1 MRVAVLGPLLV
12 TGDDG
17 APVEIGGGRLR
28 ALLIRLVL
36 GAGRMVS
43 ADALIAAVW
52 ADTPPAGAAGAL
64 QTLVSRLRR
73 LLPDPSRLSAQSVG
87 YRLDLAPGDVDAI
100 EFERLAGAGR
110 DALATGQPDVAAG
123 LLGEALALWRGPALV
138 DVAGIGAFTTPAARL
153 DEARLAATE
162 DRIDADLQRGAAPGV
177 VAECADLAAAH
188 PLRERPHALLIR
200 ALYESGRPAEALR
213 EYDRLR
219 RTLADE
225 LGVDPSP
232 ELAALHTSIL
242 RGETG
247 AQGNLRT
254 GLTSFVGR
262 EAELTRVA
270 ELLADYRLV
279 TLVGPGGAGKTRLAT
294 ETARRVAGA
303 FPDGAWLVELA
314 PVREPAEVPR
324 ALAETLRL
332 RFPPSRLGGGDLYGR
347 LLDALADKRMLLI
360 LDNCEH
366 LIGESARIADDLLG
380 ACPEVRILATSREPL
395 AITGETLSPVTPLST
410 PPAGADPGRALDFP
424 AVRLF
429 ADRAAAVRPGFT
441 VNMSTVDAV
450 VEICRRLDGLPLA
463 IELATAR
470 LRTLPVDQIAARL
483 GDRFRLL
490 TGGSRTAMP
499 RHQTLQAVVEWS
511 WDLLADDER
520 RLARRLSVFLGG
532 CMVGD
537 AEAVCGG
544 DLDALGGL
552 VDKSFVTLTDDR
564 YRMLETIR
572 VYASE
577 RLAEAGEAETVR
589 AAHAAHFVALAEM
602 AEPALRGRDQLI
614 WLARLTADWEN
625 LTAALRWA
633 VDSGDAATAV
643 RLAAA
648 LGWFWA
654 LRSAHA
660 EAAGWLRQC
669 LAVPGETPPAAR
681 AVALAHHAMGLIAT
695 GDVVGSRAAFA
706 ECNAIGERDHPMA
719 ALAGPMAAIF
729 VDDNQHAWDL
739 LPPLLDHP
747 DPWARAVGQV
757 LRGSLHTNAGKIDEA
772 ERSMTAAL
780 AAFQDIGD
788 RWGIGVATVSLAEP
802 RELRGDHAGA
812 IAYLE
817 QALALS
823 TELGVDDDLAQVR
836 FGLSMVRGR
845 AGDLATAKADLEL
858 ARHHARLAGMPT
870 RRFIFCCG
878 AGELARRGGD
888 LSTAEREYREAISE
902 LATIVAVPSEWCALP
917 LVGLA
922 FTAIAQGDLV
932 AARGH
937 AAEVFHAVRDGA
949 DRPAQATA
957 GEALAAIALA
967 EGDPEQAARLH
978 GLAEAVRGVADL
990 GNPDAVDTTRAIRAA
1005 LGDRFAGLHAAARDE
1020 SADTALTILREYASA
1035 GVHSGAPADVN
1046 PH

>member
-1 MRVAVLGPLLV
+1 VVRVGVLGPLLV

-17 APVEIGGGRLR
+17 RPVEVGGGRLR

-36 GAGRMVS
+36 DAGRMVS
-43 ADALIAAVW
+43 ADALIEAVW
-52 ADTPPAGAAGAL
+52 ADAPPAGAAGAL

-73 LLPDPSRLSAQSVG
+73 LLPDASRLSAQSVG
-87 YRLDLAPGDVDAI
+87 YRLDLAPEDVDAI
-100 EFERLAGAGR
+100 EFERLAGTGREALAAGR
-110 DALATGQPDVAAG
+110 PDVAAG

-138 DVAGIGAFTTPAARL
+138 EVADIGVFRAPAARL
-153 DEARLAATE
+153 DEARLTATE
-162 DRIDADLQRGAAPGV
+162 DRIDADLQRGAAAGV
-177 VAECADLAAAH
+177 VAESADLAAAH

-213 EYDRLR
+213 EYERLR

-242 RGETG
+242 RGEAGT
-247 AQGNLRT
+247 QGNLRA

-262 EAELTRVA
+262 EEELTRVA
-270 ELLADYRLV
+270 ALLADRRLV

-294 ETARRVAGA
+294 EAARRVVGA
-303 FPDGAWLVELA
+303 FADGAWLIELA

-347 LLDALADKRMLLI
+347 LLEALSDKRMLLI

-366 LIGESARIADDLLG
+366 LVGESARIADDLLG

-395 AITGETLSPVTPLST
+395 AITGETLSPVTPLPT
-410 PPAGADPGRALDFP
+410 PPAGADPAQALDFP

-429 ADRAAAVRPGFT
+429 ADRAAAVRPGFA
-441 VNMSTVDAV
+441 VNRSTVDAV

-490 TGGSRTAMP
+490 TGGSRTALP

-511 WDLLADDER
+511 WDLLAEDER
-520 RLARRLSVFLGG
+520 RLARWLSVFLGG
-532 CMVGD
+532 CTVDD

-544 DLDALGGL
+544 DLDALSGL
-552 VDKSFVTLTDDR
+552 VDKSFVALAADR
-564 YRMLETIR
+564 YTMLETIR
-572 VYASE
+572 VYAAE

-589 AAHAAHFVALAEM
+589 AAHAAHFLALAET
-602 AEPALRGRDQLI
+602 AEPALRGPDQLS

-633 VDSGDAATAV
+633 VDSGDATTAV

-654 LRSAHA
+654 LRSAHT
-660 EAAGWLRQC
+660 EASAWLRQC
-669 LAVPGETPPAAR
+669 LAVPGDAPPAAR
-681 AVALAHHAMGLIAT
+681 AVALAHHAMGLITT
-695 GDVVGSRAAFA
+695 GDVAASRAAFA
-706 ECNAIGERDHPMA
+706 ESTAIGEWDHPMA

-729 VDDNQHAWDL
+729 VNDSRRAWDL
-739 LPPLLDHP
+739 LPPLLTHP
-747 DPWARAVGQV
+747 DPWARAVAHV
-757 LRGSLHTNAGKIDEA
+757 LLGALHTNAGEIDKA
-772 ERSMTAAL
+772 EQSVSAAL
-780 AAFQDIGD
+780 EAFEAIGD
-788 RWGIGVATVSLAEP
+788 RWGIGMAAVSLAEP

-845 AGDLATAKADLEL
+845 SGDLAGAKADLEL
-858 ARHHARLAGMPT
+858 ARHHAQLAGMPT
-870 RRFIFCCG
+870 RRFIFSCG
-878 AGELARRGGD
+878 AGELARRSGD
-888 LSTAEREYREAISE
+888 LATAEREYRGAIAE
-902 LATIVAVPSEWCALP
+902 LATIVAVPWEWSALP

-922 FTAIAQGDLV
+922 FTAIAQGDPV
-932 AARGH
+932 AARKYV
-937 AAEVFHAVRDGA
+937 AEVFHAVRDVG
-949 DRPAQATA
+949 DRPVQATA
-957 GEALAAIALA
+957 AEALAAIALA
-967 EGDPEQAARLH
+967 EGEPERAARLL

-990 GNPDAVDTTRAIRAA
+990 GNPDSVDTTRAVRAA
-1005 LGDRFAGLHAAARDE
+1005 LGDRYAPIHAAGRRD
-1020 SADTALTILREYASA
+1020 SAEDAVAILRKYVSA
-1035 GVHSGAPADVN
+1035 GVLDGPPADQ
-1046 PH
+1046 PS